1 MEVLAELHLV
11 LELVLLAEVGHG
23 DAVAEE
29 LHQVAPRRRQQE
41 VVPGQSSSILT
52 FDTVK
57 ITRYSEKVPSTSTFS
72 LLKVKSV
79 FITVSMSKLRM
90 AVPVQHGA
98 RVVADEVPVATELAA
113 VGDLAQ
119 LRLHLA
125 HDPLHGITVLPVPAL
140 THGYSEDDL
149 TDPAPPHLV
158 AEPGRG
164 VVQRLGGQQHPGRA
178 PRAPHPA
185 DVGPA
190 LARVT
195 APRAQAVEKPF
206 VADPPA
212 ASG

>member
-1 MEVLAELHLV
+1 M
-11 LELVLLAEVGHG
+11 
-23 DAVAEE
+23 
-29 LHQVAPRRRQQE
+29 
-41 VVPGQSSSILT
+41 
-52 FDTVK
+52 
-57 ITRYSEKVPSTSTFS
+57 
-72 LLKVKSV
+72 
-79 FITVSMSKLRM
+79 
-90 AVPVQHGA
+90 QHGA

-140 THGYSEDDL
+140 THRLSRGYSKDDL

-178 PRAPHPA
+178 PRALHSA

-195 APRAQAVEKPF
+195 APRAQTVEEPF